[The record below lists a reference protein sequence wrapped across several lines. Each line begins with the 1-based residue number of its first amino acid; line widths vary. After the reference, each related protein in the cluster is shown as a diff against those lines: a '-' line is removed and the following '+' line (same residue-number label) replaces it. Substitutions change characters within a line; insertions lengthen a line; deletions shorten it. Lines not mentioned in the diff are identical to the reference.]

1 MPSININ
8 INFIYVAFSIILF
21 SGALLPL
28 FDKYGLFGSNIY
40 MPLYQLLAASIYLL
54 SLTFFIN
61 NISYLKKIIQ
71 NNKIILGLLSYS
83 IISILFSSN
92 PNITLI
98 KASSLVGTT
107 LFGFYIYKTIRINTL
122 IAILLYTFLFL
133 GLVSLLW
140 VLVFPEMSIHGKG
153 MHYKSWMGIFAHKNI
168 LAKNMVFGSII
179 SAYVLISDSFSSRY
193 KLLSIIVF
201 TISLLL
207 LLFSTSKTGLI
218 VATIVFI
225 FILPLAYILLKSLR
239 FNDLFVIIYIGV
251 LLFLLVVLIFVYNNF
266 IDIIE
271 YFGGNNTL
279 TGRTL
284 LWPFVFSSIINKP
297 IFGYGYRTFW
307 DSSYSY
313 SLLSNIEWAPTY
325 AHNGYLD
332 LLLDFGLC
340 GSILFLFSLIYY
352 MKSSWRAL
360 LSKNENSILRV
371 TFLSFIILYAITG
384 TTIVAQNSIS
394 WIFFIYLYLY
404 SFNDNNYIIDD
415 K

>member
-1 MPSININ
+1 
-8 INFIYVAFSIILF
+8 
-21 SGALLPL
+21 
-28 FDKYGLFGSNIY
+28 
-40 MPLYQLLAASIYLL
+40 
-54 SLTFFIN
+54 
-61 NISYLKKIIQ
+61 
-71 NNKIILGLLSYS
+71 ILGLLSYS

-384 TTIVAQNSIS
+384 TTI
-394 WIFFIYLYLY
+394 
-404 SFNDNNYIIDD
+404 
-415 K
+415 